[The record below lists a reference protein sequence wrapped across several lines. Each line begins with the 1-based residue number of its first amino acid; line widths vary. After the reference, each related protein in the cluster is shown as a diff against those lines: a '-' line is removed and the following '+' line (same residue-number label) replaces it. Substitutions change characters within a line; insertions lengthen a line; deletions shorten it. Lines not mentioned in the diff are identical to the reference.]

1 MPCRRHLDEVCVY
14 HIRILIVHTLVCR
27 LLGKATFDA
36 LNNRHMSG
44 HCADGAS
51 AVDLRPT
58 PMKAPREKGRLRR
71 GWPESPGRPSA
82 HPDPGT
88 RCRTPPKPQEQDPL
102 FIHVWSNFCYSYF
115 GRCVPQTCNGINE
128 EPSKLWSDKLRRTYF
143 VKPHG
148 KLRFGFVP
156 MMSEL
161 VAVISAVPTRTG
173 PLS

>member
-1 MPCRRHLDEVCVY
+1 MQGHLDEVCVY
-14 HIRILIVHTLVCR
+14 RIRILIVHTLVCR

-51 AVDLRPT
+51 AVDLRPK
-58 PMKAPREKGRLRR
+58 PMKAPREKGAASRLA
-71 GWPESPGRPSA
+71 GVAGRPSA
-82 HPDPGT
+82 HPDPGGVH
-88 RCRTPPKPQEQDPL
+88 PPSHKEQDPL

-115 GRCVPQTCNGINE
+115 GRLLPPRLVTASTRN
-128 EPSKLWSDKLRRTYF
+128 RRNFGRTS
-143 VKPHG
+143 PMRHTLSTSATG
-148 KLRFGFVP
+148 LRFGFVP

-161 VAVISAVPTRTG
+161 VAVIMLPTRAG